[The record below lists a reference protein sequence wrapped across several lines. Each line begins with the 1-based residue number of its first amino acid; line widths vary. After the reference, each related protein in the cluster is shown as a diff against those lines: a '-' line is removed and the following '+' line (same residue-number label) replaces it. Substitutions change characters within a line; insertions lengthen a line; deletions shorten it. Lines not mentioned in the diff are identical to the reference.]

1 MAEKLLLMD
10 PETAN
15 LGWTAKRYAADLR
28 VIWGTVEMRPKPTNA
43 VNSRITEA
51 PIAASF
57 S

>member
-1 MAEKLLLMD
+1 MAESPSLTD

-15 LGWTAKRYAADLR
+15 LGWTAKWYAADLR